1 MKFSTLLYCFLSH
14 VFVRSSTEWKKI
26 CPRRLRFCSDTDTIQ
41 ISFHWKTYDSHT
53 HKHMHTHMHTHRH
66 TRKQTH
72 LTLKSDTRRMWRTS
86 WTVPFYT
93 CRSKDFLVSILHLSA
108 GFWRWSARVP
118 GSRFTERGPAA
129 GQSSDPG
136 RLYRERSVRHHL
148 HTGQNSG
155 ILTLSGGETA
165 GQEGRSLTTR

>member
-1 MKFSTLLYCFLSH
+1 MSLSDRRQSEKRS
-14 VFVRSSTEWKKI
+14 VRGDWDSAQIRTPSKYHFTE
-26 CPRRLRFCSDTDTIQ
+26 RRMIHTHTNTRTHTCTHTDT
-41 ISFHWKTYDSHT
+41 HAN
-53 HKHMHTHMHTHRH
+53 RH
-66 TRKQTH
+66 TQTH

-118 GSRFTERGPAA
+118 GSRFTEGGPAA